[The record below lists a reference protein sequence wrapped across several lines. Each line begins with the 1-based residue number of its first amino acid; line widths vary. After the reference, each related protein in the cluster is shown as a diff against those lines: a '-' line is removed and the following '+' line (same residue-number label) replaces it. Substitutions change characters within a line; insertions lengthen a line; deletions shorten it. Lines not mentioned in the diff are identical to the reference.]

1 MEVLQTAQYQET
13 LSLQERTASV
23 VNTLDEMFPEQE
35 RYSKEIKVAKQ
46 ILGEIADEFTPEE
59 LKDLVTEIQFLCESW
74 LDDFERTV
82 FDGQTLKELLHD
94 KGGR

>member
-1 MEVLQTAQYQET
+1 MEVLQTAQIQEV
-13 LSLQERTASV
+13 SLRERTASV
-23 VNTLDEMFPEQE
+23 VQTLDEMFPEQE
-35 RYSKEIKVAKQ
+35 RYGKEIKVAKQ
-46 ILGEIADEFTPEE
+46 ILGEVADEFTPEE
-59 LKDLVTEIQFLCESW
+59 LKNVVVEIQFLCESW

>member
-1 MEVLQTAQYQET
+1 MEGLQTAQIQEILT
-13 LSLQERTASV
+13 LKERTASV
-23 VNTLDEMFPEQE
+23 VSTLDEMFPEQE
-35 RYSKEIKVAKQ
+35 RYGKEIKVAKQ

-59 LKDLVTEIQFLCESW
+59 LKDIVIEIQFLCESW

-94 KGGR
+94 KGGK